1 MSGISPRLPLVVD
14 NVDGPYRLIKD
25 YTTLAKQ
32 NLKMLLLTIPGERI
46 MDPDFGVGLKTYF
59 FEPNT
64 PPTYT
69 TINDHILRQ
78 VTRYLPFIQLNTI
91 DFSVPENDLD
101 LYPHDLSISIDF
113 TIVPLQTATRLQIG
127 F

>member
-1 MSGISPRLPLVVD
+1 MSGLSPRLPLAVD
-14 NVDGPYRLIKD
+14 NVDGPYRLIKS
-25 YTTLAKQ
+25 YTALAKQ
-32 NLKMLLLTIPGERI
+32 NFKMLLLTVPGERI

-69 TINDHILRQ
+69 AINDHILRQ
-78 VTRYLPFIQLNTI
+78 VTRYLPFIKLNTI
-91 DFSVPENDLD
+91 DFSVPENNLD
-101 LYPHDLSISIDF
+101 LYPHDLSITIDF
-113 TIVPLQTATRLQIG
+113 TIVPLQTATTLQIG